1 MLNFALVLVAYI
13 SVAAVLLFAGSEA
26 FLAMRYR
33 KSKER
38 PPVAPAHAEWQ
49 GPLPRVLLQLP
60 IYNEQYVVERLLRQV
75 AKSDYP
81 KDLLTIQLLDD
92 STDETTEIAAEA
104 IKRLGAAGSNIQ
116 HVRRGDRTGYKAG
129 AMKAG
134 LELNDSEFVVIFDAD
149 FLPQPDFIKRVL
161 PYFTDPK
168 IGMVQTR
175 WEHLNADYSLATR
188 LLSFGI
194 DNHFSVEQGGRQANG
209 SFINFNGTAGM
220 WRRTTIDE
228 AGGWSSDSLTEDLDL
243 SFRAQLKGW
252 KFLFVEDISTP
263 QELPVQMTAIRT
275 QQFRWTKGAAE
286 AARKSLGQ
294 LWGSDESWSHKIV
307 GSFHMMNSMVF
318 IFVLILSMTLVIMAF
333 LTQGP
338 AISTLIPIKI
348 MLTISVLG
356 LVFTYWTS
364 QKEGELAQGLTN
376 SLSILVTAVLFV
388 GLVSGLSL
396 QNGIAVLQ
404 GLVGKVT
411 PFVRTPKLAI
421 NTKGEAIAS
430 KRAYTLSRVSPLYV
444 TEVLLTVL
452 FVVATLVS
460 LWRGNYILID
470 VYTFF
475 ALGYAVVSWL
485 TLSEVL
491 AINTGSKNP

>member
-1 MLNFALVLVAYI
+1 MLNFALVLVAYV

-33 KSKER
+33 KSKEQ
-38 PPVAPAHAEWQ
+38 PPVKPAHGEWQ

-60 IYNEQYVVERLLRQV
+60 IYNEQYVVERLLQQV
-75 AKSDYP
+75 AKADYP

-92 STDETTEIAAEA
+92 STDETTAIAAEA
-104 IKRLGAAGSNIQ
+104 IKRLGAAGTNIH
-116 HVRRGDRTGYKAG
+116 HVRRADRSGYKAG

-220 WRRTTIDE
+220 WRRKTIDE

-263 QELPVQMTAIRT
+263 QELPVQMTAIRS

-294 LWGSDESWSHKIV
+294 LWGSSEPLTHKVI

-318 IFVLILSMTLVIMAF
+318 MFVLALSLALVAMTFTAA
-333 LTQGP
+333 GP
-338 AISTLIPIKI
+338 DVAALLPIKV

-356 LVFTYWTS
+356 LVYTYWTS
-364 QKEGELAQGLTN
+364 QKMGELAQGVTS
-376 SLSILVTAVLFV
+376 SLGILVTAVLFV

-396 QNGIAVLQ
+396 MNGLAVLQ
-404 GLVGKVT
+404 GLIGKVT
-411 PFVRTPKLAI
+411 PFVRTPKLAV
-421 NTKGEAIAS
+421 NKKGQAIAS
-430 KRAYTLSRVSPLYV
+430 KKAYNLSGISPLYV
-444 TEVLLTVL
+444 AEVLLAARV
-452 FVVATLVS
+452 VVAAIVS
-460 LWRGNYILID
+460 IFRGNYILID
-470 VYTFF
+470 VYAFF
-475 ALGYAVVSWL
+475 AFGYAVVSWL

-491 AINTGSKNP
+491 GINTDSGKP

>member
-1 MLNFALVLVAYI
+1 MLNLALVLVAYI
-13 SVAAVLLFAGSEA
+13 CVAAVLLFAGSEA

-33 KSKER
+33 KSKEL
-38 PPVAPAHAEWQ
+38 PPIAPANANWQ

-60 IYNEQYVVERLLRQV
+60 IYNEQYVVERLLQQV
-75 AKSDYP
+75 AKADYP
-81 KDLLTIQLLDD
+81 KHLLTIQLLDD
-92 STDETTEIAAEA
+92 STDETTAIAAQA
-104 IKRLGAAGSNIQ
+104 IKRLGDAGSNIH
-116 HVRRGDRTGYKAG
+116 HVRRVDRSGYKAG

-134 LELNDSEFVVIFDAD
+134 LELDDSEFVVIFDAD

-220 WRRTTIDE
+220 WRRQTIDE

-252 KFLFVEDISTP
+252 KFVFVEDISTP
-263 QELPVQMTAIRT
+263 QELPVQMTAIRS

-294 LWGSDESWSHKIV
+294 LWSSSEPVSHKIV

-318 IFVLILSMTLVIMAF
+318 MFVLILSLTLVTMGF
-333 LTQGP
+333 LAQGP
-338 AISTLIPIKI
+338 SIAVLIPIKI
-348 MLTISVLG
+348 MLTGSVLG

-364 QKEGELAQGLTN
+364 QKKGELAQGLTN
-376 SLSILVTAVLFV
+376 SLSILVMAVLFV
-388 GLVSGLSL
+388 ALVSGLSL
-396 QNGIAVLQ
+396 LNGLAVVQ
-404 GLVGKVT
+404 GLLGKVT

-421 NTKGEAIAS
+421 NTKGEAIAA
-430 KRAYTLSRVSPLYV
+430 KRAYNLSGISPLYV
-444 TEVLLTVL
+444 GEVLLAVL
-452 FVVATLVS
+452 FVIAAVVS
-460 LWRGNYILID
+460 IMRGNFILID
-470 VYTFF
+470 VYAFF
-475 ALGYAVVSWL
+475 AFGYAVVSWL

-491 AINTGSKNP
+491 KANTGSNKS

>member
-1 MLNFALVLVAYI
+1 MLNFALVFVAYV
-13 SVAAVLLFAGSEA
+13 SVAAILLFAGSEA

-33 KSKER
+33 SSKQR
-38 PPVAPAHAEWQ
+38 PPVAPMMPAWPGQ
-49 GPLPRVLLQLP
+49 LPRVLLQLP
-60 IYNEQYVVERLLRQV
+60 IYNEQYVVERLLKQV
-75 AKSDYP
+75 AKADYP

-92 STDETTEIAAEA
+92 STDETTEIAARA
-104 IKRLGAAGSNIQ
+104 IKNLGADGVNIQ
-116 HVRRGDRTGYKAG
+116 HIRRVDRTGYKAG

-161 PYFTDPK
+161 PFFTDPK

-220 WRRTTIDE
+220 WRRKAIDDG
-228 AGGWSSDSLTEDLDL
+228 GGWSSDSLTEDLDL
-243 SFRAQLKGW
+243 SFRSQLKGW
-252 KFLFVEDISTP
+252 KFLFVEDIATP
-263 QELPVQMTAIRT
+263 QELPVQMTAIRS

-294 LWGSDESWSHKIV
+294 LWSSSEPLSHKIV
-307 GSFHMMNSMVF
+307 GSFHMLNSLVF
-318 IFVLILSMTLVIMAF
+318 FFVLLLSLILVTMAF
-333 LTQGP
+333 LP
-338 AISTLIPIKI
+338 EAPSFFAMVPIKV
-348 MLTISVLG
+348 MLTAAVLG

-364 QKEGELAQGLTN
+364 QKQGELAQGLTD

-396 QNGIAVLQ
+396 LNGIAVLQ
-404 GLVGKVT
+404 GLLGKVT

-421 NTKGEAIAS
+421 NNKNQKISGR
-430 KRAYTLSRVSPLYV
+430 RAYNLAGISPLYIG
-444 TEVLLTVL
+444 EVFLTAL
-452 FVVATLVS
+452 FVLAAYVS
-460 LWRGNYILID
+460 VLRGNYILVD
-470 VYTFF
+470 VYAFF
-475 ALGYAVVSWL
+475 AFGYAVVSWL
-485 TLSEVL
+485 TLGEVL
-491 AINTGSKNP
+491 ALNSGPNKS

>member
-1 MLNFALVLVAYI
+1 MLNLALVLVAYI
-13 SVAAVLLFAGSEA
+13 CVAAVLLFAGSEA

-38 PPVAPAHAEWQ
+38 PPVAPANANWQ
-49 GPLPRVLLQLP
+49 GPLPRILLQLP
-60 IYNEQYVVERLLRQV
+60 IYNEQYVVERLLKQV
-75 AKSDYP
+75 AKADYP

-92 STDETTEIAAEA
+92 STDETTEIAAQA
-104 IKRLGAAGSNIQ
+104 IKRLGDAGSNIH
-116 HVRRGDRTGYKAG
+116 HVRRVDRSGYKAG

-134 LELNDSEFVVIFDAD
+134 LELDDSEFVVIFDAD
-149 FLPQPDFIKRVL
+149 FLPQPDFIRRVL

-220 WRRTTIDE
+220 WRRKTIDE

-263 QELPVQMTAIRT
+263 QELPVQMTAIRS

-294 LWGSDESWSHKIV
+294 LWGSSEPLSHKIV

-318 IFVLILSMTLVIMAF
+318 MFVLILSLTLVLMGF
-333 LTQGP
+333 LSDGP
-338 AISTLIPIKI
+338 AVAYLVPIKI
-348 MLTISVLG
+348 MLTGSVLG

-364 QKEGELAQGLTN
+364 QKKGELAQGLTN
-376 SLSILVTAVLFV
+376 SLSILITAVLFV
-388 GLVSGLSL
+388 ALVSGLSL
-396 QNGIAVLQ
+396 LNGLAVLQ
-404 GLVGKVT
+404 GLLGKVT

-421 NTKGEAIAS
+421 NTKGQTIAS
-430 KRAYTLSRVSPLYV
+430 KRAYNLSGISPLYV
-444 TEVLLTVL
+444 GEVLLAGL
-452 FVVATLVS
+452 FVVAALFS

-470 VYTFF
+470 VYAFF
-475 ALGYAVVSWL
+475 AFGYAVVSWL

-491 AINTGSKNP
+491 KTNTGSNKS

>member
-1 MLNFALVLVAYI
+1 MLNFALVLVAYLC
-13 SVAAVLLFAGSEA
+13 VAAVLLFAGSEA

-38 PPVAPAHAEWQ
+38 PPVAPAHATWQ

-60 IYNEQYVVERLLRQV
+60 IFNEQYVVERLLQQV
-75 AKSDYP
+75 AKADYP
-81 KDLLTIQLLDD
+81 RDLLTIQLLDD
-92 STDETTEIAAEA
+92 STDETTAIAAEA
-104 IKRLGAAGSNIQ
+104 IKRLGAAGSNIH
-116 HVRRGDRTGYKAG
+116 HVRRADRSGYKAG

-134 LELNDSEFVVIFDAD
+134 LELDDSEFVVIFDAD

-161 PYFTDPK
+161 PYFIDPK

-220 WRRTTIDE
+220 WRRKTIDE

-263 QELPVQMTAIRT
+263 QELPVQMTAIRS

-294 LWGSDESWSHKIV
+294 LWGSSEPLSHKIV

-318 IFVLILSMTLVIMAF
+318 MFVLILSLALVTMAF
-333 LTQGP
+333 LPQGP
-338 AISTLIPIKI
+338 AIALLIPVKV
-348 MLTISVLG
+348 MLTVSVLG

-364 QKEGELAQGLTN
+364 QKKGELAQGLTT
-376 SLSILVTAVLFV
+376 SFSILITAVLFV
-388 GLVSGLSL
+388 ALVSGLSL
-396 QNGIAVLQ
+396 LNGIAVVQ
-404 GLVGKVT
+404 GLLGKVT
-411 PFVRTPKLAI
+411 PFVRTPKLAV
-421 NTKGEAIAS
+421 NAKDQAIAS
-430 KRAYTLSRVSPLYV
+430 KRAYNLSGISPLYV
-444 TEVLLTVL
+444 GEVLLVVL
-452 FVVATLVS
+452 FVVATVVS

-470 VYTFF
+470 VYAFF
-475 ALGYAVVSWL
+475 AFGYAVVSWL
-485 TLSEVL
+485 TLTEVL
-491 AINTGSKNP
+491 ALNTGPHKS

>member
-13 SVAAVLLFAGSEA
+13 CVAAVMLFAGSEA

-33 KSKER
+33 KSKEL
-38 PPVAPAHAEWQ
+38 PPVAPANAQWQ

-60 IYNEQYVVERLLRQV
+60 IYNEQYVVERLLQQV
-75 AKSDYP
+75 AKADYP

-92 STDETTEIAAEA
+92 STDETTAIAAAA
-104 IKRLGAAGSNIQ
+104 IKKLGDAGSNIQ

-161 PYFTDPK
+161 PFFTDPK

-220 WRRTTIDE
+220 WRRKTIDE

-263 QELPVQMTAIRT
+263 QELPVQMTAIRS

-294 LWGSDESWSHKIV
+294 LWGSSEPLSHKIV

-318 IFVLILSMTLVIMAF
+318 MFVLILSLALAIMAF

-338 AISTLIPIKI
+338 AVSALIPIKV

-364 QKEGELAQGLTN
+364 QKKGELAQGLTN
-376 SLSILVTAVLFV
+376 SISILITAVLFV

-396 QNGIAVLQ
+396 LNGIAVMQ
-404 GLVGKVT
+404 GLIGKVT

-421 NTKGEAIAS
+421 NTKNEATHS
-430 KRAYTLSRVSPLYV
+430 KRAYNLSGVSPIHV
-444 TEVLLTVL
+444 AEMLLAVL
-452 FVVATLVS
+452 FVVAAAVS
-460 LWRGNYILID
+460 IAHGNFILID
-470 VYTFF
+470 VYAFF
-475 ALGYAVVSWL
+475 AFGYAVVSWL
-485 TLSEVL
+485 TLSEIL
-491 AINTGSKNP
+491 STNAGSNNP